1 MKRDLTR
8 GNVTVTMLLFA
19 VPMILGNILQ
29 QCYNLADTWI
39 VGWFVGSDALAA
51 VGSAYTLMTF
61 LTSLIIGMCMGSGA
75 LFSICFGRQDMHRMK
90 EYILSSFFLILGL
103 TAILTVLSFLL
114 LHPILEIMQI
124 PPDIYDMM
132 YGYMSII
139 LCGLVFVFLYNYFAF
154 LLRSTGNSLAPLVF
168 LGISTVLNIVLDYIF
183 VAVFERGAA
192 GAAEATVIAQAVSG
206 LGIAAYSCLREP
218 ALKMRGEGIWIKG
231 NLLQEILS
239 YSLATGIQQS
249 VMNFGILMVQGL
261 VNSFGTAVMAAFAA
275 GVKIDT
281 LAYMP
286 AQEFGNAYSIFISQ
300 NYGAGRKDRI
310 RAGTKSAVAVVAV
323 FCAAVSAPLMGIF
336 IAPEETEILD
346 IGAEYLRIE
355 GVCYCGIGILFL
367 LYGYFRAV
375 ERPKISLLLTVIS
388 LGTRVLLSYTCAPFF
403 GVGAIW
409 WSIPAGWIL
418 ADITGAL
425 LVRFNMRA
433 GQKVSAHP
441 DEKTHRL

>member
-183 VAVFERGAA
+183 VAVFEWGAA

-218 ALKMRGEGIWIKG
+218 ALKMRGEGIRIKG
-231 NLLQEILS
+231 NLL
-239 YSLATGIQQS
+239 
-249 VMNFGILMVQGL
+249 
-261 VNSFGTAVMAAFAA
+261 
-275 GVKIDT
+275 
-281 LAYMP
+281 
-286 AQEFGNAYSIFISQ
+286 
-300 NYGAGRKDRI
+300 
-310 RAGTKSAVAVVAV
+310 
-323 FCAAVSAPLMGIF
+323 
-336 IAPEETEILD
+336 
-346 IGAEYLRIE
+346 
-355 GVCYCGIGILFL
+355 
-367 LYGYFRAV
+367 
-375 ERPKISLLLTVIS
+375 
-388 LGTRVLLSYTCAPFF
+388 
-403 GVGAIW
+403 
-409 WSIPAGWIL
+409 
-418 ADITGAL
+418 
-425 LVRFNMRA
+425 
-433 GQKVSAHP
+433 
-441 DEKTHRL
+441 